1 MHPAIIFS
9 LPHLLSDGRH
19 HNKTAS
25 KHQHCHDNQKPHLQ
39 NKDDL
44 EYIGVEDITVW
55 VNGLM
60 GEVALDISA
69 GAGET
74 KTM

>member
-1 MHPAIIFS
+1 MHPIIIFP

-19 HNKTAS
+19 YDKTAS
-25 KHQHCHDNQKPHLQ
+25 KHQHCHDNQKPHLHNQ
-39 NKDDL
+39 DADDGTGK
-44 EYIGVEDITVW
+44 EGFTVC
-55 VNGLM
+55 VKGLM